1 MELGLKNKVALITGS
16 GRGLGRSIAE
26 KLAEESVNIAVT
38 DINPELAKKTAGEI
52 SVRYQVKTIAYQHD
66 VSSESSTQEVV
77 KAVINDFSAIDI
89 LVNNAGITRDMLLM
103 TMKLEDW
110 NIVLNINLT
119 GAFLCTKYVSKQM
132 LRQKSGAIINIAS
145 VVGLMGNVGQA
156 NYAASKAGLIG
167 LTKTTAKKLAARGIT
182 ANAVAPGY
190 IESDMTAQL
199 SDKANKDMLERIPVK
214 YYGKP
219 DDVANA
225 VLFLVSDKAKYI
237 TGQVLNIDGGM
248 IM

>member
-1 MELGLKNKVALITGS
+1 MELGLKNKVALVTGS

-26 KLAEESVNIAVT
+26 KLAEENTNIAIT
-38 DINPELAKKTAGEI
+38 DINLDLAIKTAKEI
-52 SVRYQVKTIAYQHD
+52 SDKYKVKTLAYQHD
-66 VSSESSTQEVV
+66 VSSDNSTQEVI
-77 KAVINDFSAIDI
+77 KSVINDFASIDI

-110 NIVLNINLT
+110 NLVLNINLT

-156 NYAASKAGLIG
+156 NYSASKAGLIG
-167 LTKTTAKKLAARGIT
+167 LTKTTAKELATRGIT
-182 ANAVAPGY
+182 ANAIAPGY

-199 SDKANKDMLERIPVK
+199 SEKANKEMLDRIPVQ

>member
-1 MELGLKNKVALITGS
+1 MELGIKNKVAVVTGS

-26 KLAEESVNIAVT
+26 KLAEEGVYIAIT
-38 DINPELAKKTAGEI
+38 DINSELAEKTAGEI
-52 SVRYQVKTIAYQHD
+52 AEKYGVKTKAYKHD
-66 VSSESSTQEVV
+66 VSSDASTQEVMSSI
-77 KAVINDFSAIDI
+77 INDFNAIDI
-89 LVNNAGITRDMLLM
+89 LINNAGITRDMLLM
-103 TMKLEDW
+103 SMKLDDW
-110 NIVLNINLT
+110 SLVLNINLT
-119 GAFLCTKYVSKQM
+119 GAFLCTKYASKQM
-132 LRQKSGAIINIAS
+132 LRQKSGAIVNIAS

-156 NYAASKAGLIG
+156 NYSASKAGLIG
-167 LTKTTAKKLAARGIT
+167 MTKTTAKELARVGIT

-199 SDKANKDMLERIPVK
+199 SEKANKSMLERIPVQ

-225 VLFLVSDKAKYI
+225 VLFLVSDKARYI

>member
-1 MELGLKNKVALITGS
+1 MELGLKNKVALVTGS

-26 KLAEESVNIAVT
+26 KLAEEGVNIAIT
-38 DINPELAKKTAGEI
+38 DINFDLANKTAQEI
-52 SVRYQVKTIAYQHD
+52 ADSYKVKTIAYQHD
-66 VSSESSTQEVV
+66 VSSDLSTQEVI
-77 KAVINDFSAIDI
+77 KSIIKDFNSIDI
-89 LVNNAGITRDMLLM
+89 LINNAGITRDMLLM
-103 TMKLEDW
+103 SMKLDDW
-110 NIVLNINLT
+110 NLVLNINLT

-132 LRQKSGAIINIAS
+132 LRQRSGAIINIAS

-156 NYAASKAGLIG
+156 NYSASKAGLIG
-167 LTKTTAKKLAARGIT
+167 MTKTTAKELARIGVT
-182 ANAVAPGY
+182 ANAIAPGY

-199 SDKANKDMLERIPVK
+199 SDKANKDMLDRIPVQ

-219 DDVANA
+219 NDVANA